1 MKPATLVAEAL
12 PHMPPITNLYSTED
26 GFLLVLVVEVPDMT
40 SILTSMECRFRLAV
54 ASETD
59 VSVFLSDERG
69 QVIDYD
75 GDPANGLT
83 PILSTDSKS
92 FAMTINPTSP
102 PTLMLWRHSDMN
114 SQNRRH
120 HDHRH
125 PRMGGNESGNPPLPE
140 Q

>member
-1 MKPATLVAEAL
+1 MSMKPATLVAEAL

-40 SILTSMECRFRLAV
+40 SILTSMGMQVPVSRSHLKP
-54 ASETD
+54 D

-92 FAMTINPTSP
+92 FAMTINPDLATHADALAALGYEL
-102 PTLMLWRHSDMN
+102 T
-114 SQNRRH
+114 
-120 HDHRH
+120 
-125 PRMGGNESGNPPLPE
+125 E
-140 Q
+140 QETP